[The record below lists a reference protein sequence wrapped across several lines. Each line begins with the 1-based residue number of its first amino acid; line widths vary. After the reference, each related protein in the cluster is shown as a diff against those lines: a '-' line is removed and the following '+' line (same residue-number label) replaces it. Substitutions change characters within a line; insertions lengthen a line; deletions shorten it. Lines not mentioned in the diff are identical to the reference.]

1 MWAKKLHTARSRND
15 QVALD
20 LRMYLKDEIKALQ
33 ALVLAVM
40 QALHTQAEANKDAI
54 MPGYTH
60 LQRAQPITFGQQLL
74 AYAMMLERDYGRL
87 ADAYKRTDA
96 SPIGCCAL
104 AGTTYPTD
112 RCLKRRSSALPP
124 CVKTVSTAYRT
135 EISAWS

>member
-87 ADAYKRTDA
+87 RT
-96 SPIGCCAL
+96 
-104 AGTTYPTD
+104 
-112 RCLKRRSSALPP
+112 R
-124 CVKTVSTAYRT
+124 
-135 EISAWS
+135 ISARTPPHRLLCAGRDDISDRPRV